1 MHWSLLLLIFF
12 QTVHSYF
19 YPMISGSCGNDLI
32 TSLKDC
38 EDAALDLPGFKS
50 NPNSNMIG
58 GPSVVKNS
66 SGIFN
71 GMALLDSGCDA
82 YLRIAGDFT
91 SAASITFIGDG
102 NTCEPYSIKQHQ
114 FHCCSSTSPCICKR
128 VCQVGTYQHERP
140 YSSQTDRFQSFN
152 VAGYH
157 YWGKYYFEG
166 KKYDASVIKSCKN
179 CPEGYYQDETDKTV
193 CKTCVAGKYNSQVS
207 KTKCLSCPD
216 GYVSSESSSSCTQC
230 TGGSHSS
237 EDRTTCISTCPI
249 GYYIDGLSCRACE
262 AGKYNNATNQ
272 TSCKSCSAGT
282 YQNEEGQNACKD
294 CPIGTWSSTT
304 ANTGI
309 SQCINCNNGKY
320 NLKTGQTN
328 ESACK
333 TCVEGQ
339 YTLSPTSQCKCV
351 IGAGIYNEDCRET
364 ARDSLLDYFRGAYH
378 TYTTNPD
385 CSNPQMQ
392 LPRHI
397 QLNKVLP
404 IPVPH
409 RIWED

>member
-12 QTVHSYF
+12 RTRDVVSFYF
-19 YPMISGSCGNDLI
+19 YPKISGSCGNDLI

-58 GPSVVKNS
+58 GPSVVR
-66 SGIFN
+66 SGT
-71 GMALLDSGCDA
+71 GDDKGCTA
-82 YLRIAGDFT
+82 YLRIFGDFT
-91 SAASITFIGDG
+91 SAASITFIENGEICTHG
-102 NTCEPYSIKQHQ
+102 QYWWQQ
-114 FHCCSSTSPCICKR
+114 CCSYISPCICKR

-140 YSSQTDRFQSFN
+140 YSSQTDQTSIH
-152 VAGYH
+152 VAGYP

-193 CKTCVAGKYNSQVS
+193 CKTCVAGKYNSQIRD
-207 KTKCLSCPD
+207 KCLSCPD

-249 GYYIDGLSCRACE
+249 GYYIDSLFCRACD

-385 CSNPQMQ
+385 CNNPLMQ

-397 QLNKVLP
+397 QINKVLP